1 MKSGMIFGLVSS
13 LILHALVLMFFL
25 FSFYTQEKSSGVD
38 FKQGVEFTSIMM
50 VSELPIGELKE
61 VSIDQKKSNSQ
72 DKNKKQMVSELP
84 IGELKEVSIDQKKSN
99 SQDKN
104 KKQDEKMSLNSQ
116 DKNAVLK
123 AQKKIEKQDEN
134 QAQKEIA
141 NASENS
147 KFKNESLSAPLQ
159 SNEDKTQT
167 IVSGNAKEQIKS
179 YQALLMAHLAK
190 FKKYPQEAIM
200 QKQEGV
206 VRIRVSIDESGNV
219 LSKELKKSCPYAVLN
234 DEVLS
239 LFKRASPL
247 PKPPKEMLKDGE
259 KISFVMPIDYNIKD
273 YLGKK

>member
-1 MKSGMIFGLVSS
+1 MKSSVIFGLVSS

-50 VSELPIGELKE
+50 VSEF
-61 VSIDQKKSNSQ
+61 
-72 DKNKKQMVSELP
+72 P

-104 KKQDEKMSLNSQ
+104 KKQDERISFNSQ

-123 AQKKIEKQDEN
+123 VQKKIEKQDEN

-159 SNEDKTQT
+159 SNKDKTQT
-167 IVSGNAKEQIKS
+167 IVSGNAKEQVKS

>member
-38 FKQGVEFTSIMM
+38 FKQGVEFTSIM
-50 VSELPIGELKE
+50 
-61 VSIDQKKSNSQ
+61 
-72 DKNKKQMVSELP
+72 MVSELP

-179 YQALLMAHLAK
+179 YQALLMAHLTK

>member
-38 FKQGVEFTSIMM
+38 FKQGLEFTSIM
-50 VSELPIGELKE
+50 
-61 VSIDQKKSNSQ
+61 
-72 DKNKKQMVSELP
+72 MVSELP

-123 AQKKIEKQDEN
+123 AQKKIKKQDEN

-167 IVSGNAKEQIKS
+167 IISGNAKEQIKS

>member
-1 MKSGMIFGLVSS
+1 MKSSVIFGFVLS

-38 FKQGVEFTSIMM
+38 FKQGLEFTSIMM

-72 DKNKKQMVSELP
+72 DKNKKQ
-84 IGELKEVSIDQKKSN
+84 
-99 SQDKN
+99 
-104 KKQDEKMSLNSQ
+104 DERISLNSQ

-123 AQKKIEKQDEN
+123 VQKKIEKQDEN

-167 IVSGNAKEQIKS
+167 IVSGNAKEQVKS
-179 YQALLMAHLAK
+179 YQALLMAHLTK

-219 LSKELKKSCPYAVLN
+219 LSKELKKSCPYAALN

-247 PKPPKEMLKDGE
+247 PKPPKEMLKNGD

>member
-1 MKSGMIFGLVSS
+1 MKSGMIFGFVLS

-38 FKQGVEFTSIMM
+38 FKQGVEFTSIM
-50 VSELPIGELKE
+50 
-61 VSIDQKKSNSQ
+61 
-72 DKNKKQMVSELP
+72 MVSELP

>member
-1 MKSGMIFGLVSS
+1 MKSGMIFGFVLS
-13 LILHALVLMFFL
+13 LILHTLVLMFFL

-38 FKQGVEFTSIMM
+38 FKQGLEFTSIM
-50 VSELPIGELKE
+50 
-61 VSIDQKKSNSQ
+61 
-72 DKNKKQMVSELP
+72 MVSELP

-167 IVSGNAKEQIKS
+167 IISGNAKEQIKS

-247 PKPPKEMLKDGE
+247 PKPPKEMLKDDE

>member
-1 MKSGMIFGLVSS
+1 MKSSVVFGFVLS

-38 FKQGVEFTSIMM
+38 FKQGLEFTSIM
-50 VSELPIGELKE
+50 
-61 VSIDQKKSNSQ
+61 
-72 DKNKKQMVSELP
+72 MVSELP

-123 AQKKIEKQDEN
+123 VQKKIEKQDEN

-167 IVSGNAKEQIKS
+167 IVSGNAKEQVKS
-179 YQALLMAHLAK
+179 YQALLMAHLTK
-190 FKKYPQEAIM
+190 FKKYPQEAIV

-247 PKPPKEMLKDGE
+247 PKPPKEMLKNGD

>member
-1 MKSGMIFGLVSS
+1 MIFGFVLS
-13 LILHALVLMFFL
+13 LILHALVLIFFL

-38 FKQGVEFTSIMM
+38 FKQGAEFTSIMM

-72 DKNKKQMVSELP
+72 DKNKKQ
-84 IGELKEVSIDQKKSN
+84 
-99 SQDKN
+99 
-104 KKQDEKMSLNSQ
+104 DEKINLDSQ

-123 AQKKIEKQDEN
+123 VQKKIKKQDKN

-167 IVSGNAKEQIKS
+167 IISGNAKEQVKS
-179 YQALLMAHLAK
+179 YQALLMAHLTK

-219 LSKELKKSCPYAVLN
+219 LSKELKKSCPYAALN

-247 PKPPKEMLKDGE
+247 PKPPKEMLKNGN

>member
-1 MKSGMIFGLVSS
+1 MKSSVIFGFVLS
-13 LILHALVLMFFL
+13 LILHTLVLMFFL

-38 FKQGVEFTSIMM
+38 FKQGAEFTSIMM

-72 DKNKKQMVSELP
+72 DKNKKQ
-84 IGELKEVSIDQKKSN
+84 
-99 SQDKN
+99 
-104 KKQDEKMSLNSQ
+104 DERISLNSQ

-123 AQKKIEKQDEN
+123 VQKKIEKQDKN

-167 IVSGNAKEQIKS
+167 IVSGNAKEQVKS
-179 YQALLMAHLAK
+179 YQALLMAHLTK

-219 LSKELKKSCPYAVLN
+219 LSKELKKSCPYAALN
-234 DEVLS
+234 DEALS

-247 PKPPKEMLKDGE
+247 PKPPKEMLKNGD

>member
-1 MKSGMIFGLVSS
+1 MKSSVIFGFVSS

-38 FKQGVEFTSIMM
+38 FKQGLEFTSIMM

-72 DKNKKQMVSELP
+72 DKNKKQ
-84 IGELKEVSIDQKKSN
+84 
-99 SQDKN
+99 
-104 KKQDEKMSLNSQ
+104 DERINLNSQ

-123 AQKKIEKQDEN
+123 VQKKIKKQDKN

-167 IVSGNAKEQIKS
+167 IVSGNAKEQVKS
-179 YQALLMAHLAK
+179 YQALLMAHLTK

-219 LSKELKKSCPYAVLN
+219 LSKELKKSCPYAALN

-247 PKPPKEMLKDGE
+247 PKPPKEMLKNGN

>member
-38 FKQGVEFTSIMM
+38 FKQGVEFTSIM
-50 VSELPIGELKE
+50 
-61 VSIDQKKSNSQ
+61 
-72 DKNKKQMVSELP
+72 MVSELP

-167 IVSGNAKEQIKS
+167 YVSGNAKEQIKS

>member
-1 MKSGMIFGLVSS
+1 MKSSVIFGFVLS
-13 LILHALVLMFFL
+13 LILHTLVLMFSL

-38 FKQGVEFTSIMM
+38 FKQGAEFTSIMM
-50 VSELPIGELKE
+50 VPEF
-61 VSIDQKKSNSQ
+61 
-72 DKNKKQMVSELP
+72 P

-104 KKQDEKMSLNSQ
+104 KKQDERISFNSQ

-123 AQKKIEKQDEN
+123 VQKKIEKQDEN

-159 SNEDKTQT
+159 SNKDKTQT
-167 IVSGNAKEQIKS
+167 IVSGNAKEQVKS
-179 YQALLMAHLAK
+179 YQALLMAHLTK

-219 LSKELKKSCPYAVLN
+219 LSKELKKSCPYAALN
-234 DEVLS
+234 DEALS

-247 PKPPKEMLKDGE
+247 PKPPKEMLKNGD

>member
-1 MKSGMIFGLVSS
+1 MKSSVIFGFVLS

-72 DKNKKQMVSELP
+72 DKNKKQ
-84 IGELKEVSIDQKKSN
+84 
-99 SQDKN
+99 
-104 KKQDEKMSLNSQ
+104 DERISLNSQ

-123 AQKKIEKQDEN
+123 VQKKIEKQDEN
-134 QAQKEIA
+134 QAQKEVA

-147 KFKNESLSAPLQ
+147 KFKNESFSAPLQ

-167 IVSGNAKEQIKS
+167 IVSGNAKEQVKS
-179 YQALLMAHLAK
+179 YQALLMAHLTK

-219 LSKELKKSCPYAVLN
+219 LSKELKKSCPYAALN

>member
-25 FSFYTQEKSSGVD
+25 FSFYIQEKSSGVD
-38 FKQGVEFTSIMM
+38 FKQGVKFTSIMM
-50 VSELPIGELKE
+50 VSEFPIGELKE

-72 DKNKKQMVSELP
+72 DKN
-84 IGELKEVSIDQKKSN
+84 
-99 SQDKN
+99 
-104 KKQDEKMSLNSQ
+104 
-116 DKNAVLK
+116 AVLK
-123 AQKKIEKQDEN
+123 VQKKIEKQDEN

-167 IVSGNAKEQIKS
+167 IVSGNAKEQVKS
-179 YQALLMAHLAK
+179 YQALLMAHLTK

-219 LSKELKKSCPYAVLN
+219 LSKELKKSCPYAALN
-234 DEVLS
+234 DEALS

-247 PKPPKEMLKDGE
+247 PKPPKEMLKNGD

>member
-1 MKSGMIFGLVSS
+1 MKSSAIFGFVSS
-13 LILHALVLMFFL
+13 LVLHALVLMFFL

-72 DKNKKQMVSELP
+72 DKNKKQ
-84 IGELKEVSIDQKKSN
+84 
-99 SQDKN
+99 
-104 KKQDEKMSLNSQ
+104 DEKMSLNSQ
-116 DKNAVLK
+116 DKNAILK

-147 KFKNESLSAPLQ
+147 KFKNETLSAPLQ

>member
-38 FKQGVEFTSIMM
+38 FKQGLEFTSIMM

-72 DKNKKQMVSELP
+72 DKNKKQ
-84 IGELKEVSIDQKKSN
+84 
-99 SQDKN
+99 
-104 KKQDEKMSLNSQ
+104 DERISLNSQ

-123 AQKKIEKQDEN
+123 VQKKIEKQDEN
-134 QAQKEIA
+134 QAQKEVA

-147 KFKNESLSAPLQ
+147 KFKNESFSAPLQ

-167 IVSGNAKEQIKS
+167 IVSGNAKEQVKS
-179 YQALLMAHLAK
+179 YQALLMAHLTK

-219 LSKELKKSCPYAVLN
+219 LSKELKKSCPYAALN

>member
-72 DKNKKQMVSELP
+72 DKNKKQ
-84 IGELKEVSIDQKKSN
+84 
-99 SQDKN
+99 
-104 KKQDEKMSLNSQ
+104 DEKMSLNSQ

-123 AQKKIEKQDEN
+123 AQKKIKKQDEN

-167 IVSGNAKEQIKS
+167 IISGDAKEQIKS

>member
-1 MKSGMIFGLVSS
+1 MKSSVIFGFVLS
-13 LILHALVLMFFL
+13 LILHTLVLMFSL

-38 FKQGVEFTSIMM
+38 FKQGAEFTSIMM
-50 VSELPIGELKE
+50 VSEF
-61 VSIDQKKSNSQ
+61 
-72 DKNKKQMVSELP
+72 P

-104 KKQDEKMSLNSQ
+104 KKQDERISFNSQ

-123 AQKKIEKQDEN
+123 VQKKIEKQDEN

-159 SNEDKTQT
+159 SNKDKTQT
-167 IVSGNAKEQIKS
+167 IVSGNAKEQVKS
-179 YQALLMAHLAK
+179 YQALLMAHLTK

-219 LSKELKKSCPYAVLN
+219 LSKELKKSCPYAALN
-234 DEVLS
+234 DEALS

-247 PKPPKEMLKDGE
+247 PKPPKEMLKNGD

>member
-72 DKNKKQMVSELP
+72 DKNKKQ
-84 IGELKEVSIDQKKSN
+84 
-99 SQDKN
+99 
-104 KKQDEKMSLNSQ
+104 DEKMSLNSQ

-123 AQKKIEKQDEN
+123 VQKKIEKQDEN

>member
-38 FKQGVEFTSIMM
+38 FKQGVEFTSIM
-50 VSELPIGELKE
+50 
-61 VSIDQKKSNSQ
+61 
-72 DKNKKQMVSELP
+72 MVSELP

-234 DEVLS
+234 DEALS

>member
-1 MKSGMIFGLVSS
+1 MKSSVIFGFVLS

-38 FKQGVEFTSIMM
+38 FKQGLEFTSIMM

-72 DKNKKQMVSELP
+72 DKNKKQ
-84 IGELKEVSIDQKKSN
+84 
-99 SQDKN
+99 
-104 KKQDEKMSLNSQ
+104 DEKINLDSQ

-123 AQKKIEKQDEN
+123 VQKKIKKQDKN

-167 IVSGNAKEQIKS
+167 IVSGNAKEQVKS
-179 YQALLMAHLAK
+179 YQALLMAHLTK

-219 LSKELKKSCPYAVLN
+219 LSKELKKSCPYAALN

-247 PKPPKEMLKDGE
+247 PKPPKEMLKNGN

>member
-1 MKSGMIFGLVSS
+1 MKSSVIFGFVSS
-13 LILHALVLMFFL
+13 LVLHALVLMFFL
-25 FSFYTQEKSSGVD
+25 FSFYTQEKSSGID

-72 DKNKKQMVSELP
+72 DKNKKQ
-84 IGELKEVSIDQKKSN
+84 N
-99 SQDKN
+99 
-104 KKQDEKMSLNSQ
+104 EKMSLNSQ

-147 KFKNESLSAPLQ
+147 KFKNETLSAPLQ

>member
-1 MKSGMIFGLVSS
+1 MKSGMIFGFVLS
-13 LILHALVLMFFL
+13 LILHALVLIFFL

-38 FKQGVEFTSIMM
+38 FKQGLEFTSIMM

-72 DKNKKQMVSELP
+72 A
-84 IGELKEVSIDQKKSN
+84 
-99 SQDKN
+99 KN

-147 KFKNESLSAPLQ
+147 KFKNESLSTPLQ

-167 IVSGNAKEQIKS
+167 IISGNAKEQIKS

>member
-72 DKNKKQMVSELP
+72 DKNKKQ
-84 IGELKEVSIDQKKSN
+84 
-99 SQDKN
+99 
-104 KKQDEKMSLNSQ
+104 DEKMSLNSQ

-147 KFKNESLSAPLQ
+147 KFKNETLSAPLQ

>member
-1 MKSGMIFGLVSS
+1 MKSSVIFGFVLS

-38 FKQGVEFTSIMM
+38 FKQGLEFTSIMM

-72 DKNKKQMVSELP
+72 DKNKKQ
-84 IGELKEVSIDQKKSN
+84 
-99 SQDKN
+99 
-104 KKQDEKMSLNSQ
+104 DERINLNSQ

-123 AQKKIEKQDEN
+123 VQKKIKKQDKN

-141 NASENS
+141 NAGENS

-167 IVSGNAKEQIKS
+167 IVSGNAKEQVKS
-179 YQALLMAHLAK
+179 YQALLMAHLTK

-247 PKPPKEMLKDGE
+247 PKPPKEMLKNGD

>member
-72 DKNKKQMVSELP
+72 DKNKKQ
-84 IGELKEVSIDQKKSN
+84 
-99 SQDKN
+99 
-104 KKQDEKMSLNSQ
+104 DEKMSLNSQ

-123 AQKKIEKQDEN
+123 AQKKIKKQDEN

-179 YQALLMAHLAK
+179 YQALLMAHLTK

>member
-1 MKSGMIFGLVSS
+1 MKSSVIFGFVLS
-13 LILHALVLMFFL
+13 LILHALVLIFFL

-38 FKQGVEFTSIMM
+38 FKQGLEFTSIM
-50 VSELPIGELKE
+50 
-61 VSIDQKKSNSQ
+61 
-72 DKNKKQMVSELP
+72 MVSELP

-123 AQKKIEKQDEN
+123 VQKKIEKQDEN

-167 IVSGNAKEQIKS
+167 IVSGNTKEQVKS
-179 YQALLMAHLAK
+179 YQALLMAHLTK
-190 FKKYPQEAIM
+190 FKKYPQEAIV

-219 LSKELKKSCPYAVLN
+219 LSKEIKKSCPYAVLN

-247 PKPPKEMLKDGE
+247 PKPPKEMLKNGD

>member
-1 MKSGMIFGLVSS
+1 MKSSVIFGFVLS
-13 LILHALVLMFFL
+13 LILHTLVLMFFL

-38 FKQGVEFTSIMM
+38 FKQGAEFTSIMM
-50 VSELPIGELKE
+50 VSEF
-61 VSIDQKKSNSQ
+61 
-72 DKNKKQMVSELP
+72 P

-104 KKQDEKMSLNSQ
+104 KKQDERISFNSQ

-123 AQKKIEKQDEN
+123 VQKKIEN

-167 IVSGNAKEQIKS
+167 IVSGNAKEQVKS
-179 YQALLMAHLAK
+179 YQALLMAHLTK

-219 LSKELKKSCPYAVLN
+219 LSKELKKSCPYAALN
-234 DEVLS
+234 DEALS

-247 PKPPKEMLKDGE
+247 PKPPKEMLKNGD

>member
-1 MKSGMIFGLVSS
+1 
-13 LILHALVLMFFL
+13 MFFL

-38 FKQGVEFTSIMM
+38 FKQGLEFTSIMM

-72 DKNKKQMVSELP
+72 DKNKKQ
-84 IGELKEVSIDQKKSN
+84 
-99 SQDKN
+99 
-104 KKQDEKMSLNSQ
+104 DERISLNSQ

-123 AQKKIEKQDEN
+123 VQKKIEKQDEN
-134 QAQKEIA
+134 QAQKEVA

-147 KFKNESLSAPLQ
+147 KFKNESFSAPLQ

-167 IVSGNAKEQIKS
+167 IVSGNAKEQVKS
-179 YQALLMAHLAK
+179 YQALLMAHLTK

-219 LSKELKKSCPYAVLN
+219 LSKELKKSCPYAALN

-247 PKPPKEMLKDGE
+247 PKPPKEMLKNGD

>member
-38 FKQGVEFTSIMM
+38 FKQGVEFTSIM
-50 VSELPIGELKE
+50 
-61 VSIDQKKSNSQ
+61 
-72 DKNKKQMVSELP
+72 MVSELP

-159 SNEDKTQT
+159 SNEDKTHT

>member
-1 MKSGMIFGLVSS
+1 MKSSVIFGFVLS
-13 LILHALVLMFFL
+13 LILHTLVLMFFL

-38 FKQGVEFTSIMM
+38 FKQGAEFTSIMM
-50 VSELPIGELKE
+50 VSEF
-61 VSIDQKKSNSQ
+61 
-72 DKNKKQMVSELP
+72 P

-104 KKQDEKMSLNSQ
+104 KKQDERISFNSQ

-123 AQKKIEKQDEN
+123 VQKKIEKQDKN

-167 IVSGNAKEQIKS
+167 IVSGNAKEQVKS
-179 YQALLMAHLAK
+179 YQALLMAHLTK
-190 FKKYPQEAIM
+190 FKKYPQEVIM

-219 LSKELKKSCPYAVLN
+219 LSKELKKSCPYAALN
-234 DEVLS
+234 DEALS

-247 PKPPKEMLKDGE
+247 PKPPKEMLKNGD

>member
-1 MKSGMIFGLVSS
+1 
-13 LILHALVLMFFL
+13 MFFL

-38 FKQGVEFTSIMM
+38 FKQGVEFTSIM
-50 VSELPIGELKE
+50 
-61 VSIDQKKSNSQ
+61 
-72 DKNKKQMVSELP
+72 MVSELP

-247 PKPPKEMLKDGE
+247 PKPPKEILKDGE

>member
-1 MKSGMIFGLVSS
+1 MKSSVIFGFVLS

-38 FKQGVEFTSIMM
+38 FKQGLEFTSIMM

-72 DKNKKQMVSELP
+72 DKNKKQ
-84 IGELKEVSIDQKKSN
+84 
-99 SQDKN
+99 
-104 KKQDEKMSLNSQ
+104 DERISLNSQ

-123 AQKKIEKQDEN
+123 VQKKIEKQDEN

-167 IVSGNAKEQIKS
+167 IVSGNAKEQVKS
-179 YQALLMAHLAK
+179 YQALLMAHLTK

-219 LSKELKKSCPYAVLN
+219 LSKELKKSCPYAALN
-234 DEVLS
+234 DEALS

-247 PKPPKEMLKDGE
+247 PKPPKEMLKNGD

>member
-1 MKSGMIFGLVSS
+1 MKSSVIFGFVLS
-13 LILHALVLMFFL
+13 LILHTLVLMFFL

-38 FKQGVEFTSIMM
+38 FKQGAEFTSIMM
-50 VSELPIGELKE
+50 VSEF
-61 VSIDQKKSNSQ
+61 
-72 DKNKKQMVSELP
+72 P

-104 KKQDEKMSLNSQ
+104 KKQDERISFNSQ

-123 AQKKIEKQDEN
+123 VQKKIEKQDEN

-147 KFKNESLSAPLQ
+147 KFKNESPSAPLQ
-159 SNEDKTQT
+159 SNKDKTQT
-167 IVSGNAKEQIKS
+167 IVSGNAKEQVKS
-179 YQALLMAHLAK
+179 YQALLMAHLTK

-234 DEVLS
+234 DEALS

-247 PKPPKEMLKDGE
+247 PKPPKEMLKNGD

>member
-38 FKQGVEFTSIMM
+38 FKQGVEFTSIM
-50 VSELPIGELKE
+50 
-61 VSIDQKKSNSQ
+61 
-72 DKNKKQMVSELP
+72 MVSELP

-167 IVSGNAKEQIKS
+167 IVNGNAKEQIKS

>member
-25 FSFYTQEKSSGVD
+25 FSFYIQEKSSGVD
-38 FKQGVEFTSIMM
+38 FKQGVKFTSIMM
-50 VSELPIGELKE
+50 VSEF
-61 VSIDQKKSNSQ
+61 
-72 DKNKKQMVSELP
+72 P

-104 KKQDEKMSLNSQ
+104 KKQDERISFNSQ

-123 AQKKIEKQDEN
+123 VQKKIEKQDEN

-147 KFKNESLSAPLQ
+147 KFKNESFSAPLQ

-167 IVSGNAKEQIKS
+167 IVSGNAKEQVKS
-179 YQALLMAHLAK
+179 YQALLMAHLTK

-219 LSKELKKSCPYAVLN
+219 LSKELKKSCPYAALN

>member
-1 MKSGMIFGLVSS
+1 MKSSVIFGFVLS

-38 FKQGVEFTSIMM
+38 FKQGLEFTSIMM

-72 DKNKKQMVSELP
+72 DKNKKQ
-84 IGELKEVSIDQKKSN
+84 
-99 SQDKN
+99 
-104 KKQDEKMSLNSQ
+104 DERISLNSQ

-123 AQKKIEKQDEN
+123 VQKKIEKQDEN
-134 QAQKEIA
+134 QAQKEVA

-147 KFKNESLSAPLQ
+147 KFKNESFSAPLQ

-167 IVSGNAKEQIKS
+167 IVSGNAKEQVKS
-179 YQALLMAHLAK
+179 YQALLMAHLTK

-219 LSKELKKSCPYAVLN
+219 LSKELKNLVLMQR
-234 DEVLS
+234 S
-239 LFKRASPL
+239 MMKF
-247 PKPPKEMLKDGE
+247 
-259 KISFVMPIDYNIKD
+259 
-273 YLGKK
+273 

>member
-38 FKQGVEFTSIMM
+38 FKQGVEFTSIM
-50 VSELPIGELKE
+50 
-61 VSIDQKKSNSQ
+61 
-72 DKNKKQMVSELP
+72 MVSELP

-190 FKKYPQEAIM
+190 FKKYPQEAII

>member
-1 MKSGMIFGLVSS
+1 MKSSVIFGFVLS
-13 LILHALVLMFFL
+13 LILHTLVLMFFL

-38 FKQGVEFTSIMM
+38 FKQGAEFTSIMM

-72 DKNKKQMVSELP
+72 DKNKKQ
-84 IGELKEVSIDQKKSN
+84 
-99 SQDKN
+99 
-104 KKQDEKMSLNSQ
+104 DERISLNSQ

-123 AQKKIEKQDEN
+123 VQKKIEKQDEN

-179 YQALLMAHLAK
+179 YQALLMAHLTK
-190 FKKYPQEAIM
+190 FKKYPQEAII

-219 LSKELKKSCPYAVLN
+219 LSKELKKSCPYAALN
-234 DEVLS
+234 DEALS

-247 PKPPKEMLKDGE
+247 PKPPKEMLKNGD